1 MPPLNQ
7 YSTSNFLQV
16 NTSTSMKGHPKQK
29 KLFNYEDYMQ
39 HNNPNKSASQS
50 QVFSRL
56 SGEK

>member
-1 MPPLNQ
+1 
-7 YSTSNFLQV
+7 
-16 NTSTSMKGHPKQK
+16 MKGHPKQK